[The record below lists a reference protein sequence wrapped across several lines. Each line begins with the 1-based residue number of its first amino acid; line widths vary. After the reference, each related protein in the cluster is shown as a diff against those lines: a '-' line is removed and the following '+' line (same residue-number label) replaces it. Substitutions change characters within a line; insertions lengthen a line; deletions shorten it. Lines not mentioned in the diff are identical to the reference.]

1 MRKTISANN
10 FLLFIHKRAGVS
22 GRTFKVPLLSRKYRD
37 LNSNV
42 CFGAQN
48 NCLVETVLLSTPNL
62 FYKLYLVRTLCVLIL
77 FSLHNFSHLLHI

>member
-1 MRKTISANN
+1 M
-10 FLLFIHKRAGVS
+10 GV
-22 GRTFKVPLLSRKYRD
+22 SRKYRD

-48 NCLVETVLLSTPNL
+48 NCLIETVLLSTPNL
-62 FYKLYLVRTLCVLIL
+62 LYKLYLVRTLCVLIL